1 LKSFFSS
8 QLFGFC
14 NLQMADQADLLRETA
29 RLKLLAEKAEEK
41 AAEES
46 RLRQVAQEKAAEEER
61 LRHEEARLRREAEER
76 EKGEPF

>member
-1 LKSFFSS
+1 
-8 QLFGFC
+8 
-14 NLQMADQADLLRETA
+14 MADQADLLRETA